1 MNEPL
6 TCQRHLFPEKA
17 VAGYLN
23 GASRAPQL
31 HAVAAAGRAALAWRE
46 ENSGMPIPAFFEPVE
61 ALKNTF
67 AKLLGATEVER
78 VALIPS
84 VSYGVATVAKN
95 LPLAR
100 GQNIIVVED
109 QFPSNVYAWAEKCKK
124 TGAELRTVPRPAA
137 GSPASWQERVLAAI
151 DARTA
156 TVAIANVHWADG
168 SLFDLVGLRER
179 TDAVGAW
186 LVVDATQSLGALPF
200 DLSAIRPDAVIAAG
214 YKWLMG
220 PYGCAYAWYGP
231 RLDGGKPL
239 EENWINRAGSEDFRN
254 LLHYREEYRPLANRY
269 SVGEHSN
276 FLMTPMQRAGL
287 EQVLAWDPARIQ
299 TYCAGLWATVETELL
314 ALGVSLPAQRAQH
327 LVGLRL
333 PAHCSGERLAQ
344 ELSRRNLQVSYRG
357 DAVRVS
363 PNVYTTPAEM
373 QEFLAA
379 VTASIVR

>member
-6 TCQRHLFPEKA
+6 SCQRHLFPEKA

-31 HAVAAAGRAALAWRE
+31 HAVAAAGREALAWRE
-46 ENSGMPIPAFFEPVE
+46 ENSGMPIPDFFEPVE
-61 ALKNTF
+61 ALKKTF
-67 AKLLGATEVER
+67 AKLLRATEPER

-124 TGAELRTVPRPAA
+124 TGAELRTVPRPATGA
-137 GSPASWQERVLAAI
+137 TDSWNERVLAAI
-151 DARTA
+151 DADTA
-156 TVAIANVHWADG
+156 AVAIANLHWADG
-168 SLFDLVGLRER
+168 TLFDLVALRER
-179 TDAVGAW
+179 TDTVGAW
-186 LVVDATQSLGALPF
+186 LVIDATQSLGALPF
-200 DLSAIRPDAVIAAG
+200 EVQAIRPDAIIAAG

-254 LLHYREEYRPLANRY
+254 LLRYRDDYRPLANRY

-276 FLMTPMQRAGL
+276 FFMTPMQRAGL
-287 EQVLAWDPARIQ
+287 EQILAWDPARIQ
-299 TYCAGLWATVETELL
+299 VYCAGLWATVEDELL
-314 ALGVSLPAQRAQH
+314 DLGVSIPVQRAQH

-333 PAHCSGERLAQ
+333 PENCSGERLVQ
-344 ELSRRNLQVSYRG
+344 ELAARQLQVSYRG

-363 PNVYTTPAEM
+363 PNVYNTPAEM
-373 QEFLAA
+373 KDLLAA
-379 VTASIVR
+379 VKASMVR